1 MREVLSEYGFDGENT
16 PIISGSALYA
26 LEDKEPAMG
35 RETVVKLLKAV
46 DEHIPTPDR
55 ELNKPFLLPVED
67 VFSIPGRGTV
77 VTGRIQRGTIK
88 IGDEVELV
96 GHKSKA
102 KTIITGKLNGLKKKC
117 NYMCMIKS
125 VETSSAGTDF
135 LFKKFHLKFDGNY
148 LYIFICIYNICVC
161 IYNIYVCVHI
171 LGNLNEKQIY
181 ATF

>member
-1 MREVLSEYGFDGENT
+1 MHQPLGTPATNKPNAYMKVLFVTFFFFFKPKQVELEMREVLSEYGFDGENT

-55 ELNKPFLLPVED
+55 ELDKPFLLPVED
-67 VFSIPGRGTV
+67 VFSISGRGTV
-77 VTGRIQRGTIK
+77 VTGRIERGTIK

-102 KTIITGKLNGLKKKC
+102 KTIITGKLNGLCIKKKMQLHV
-117 NYMCMIKS
+117 YDIK
-125 VETSSAGTDF
+125 
-135 LFKKFHLKFDGNY
+135 
-148 LYIFICIYNICVC
+148 C
-161 IYNIYVCVHI
+161 
-171 LGNLNEKQIY
+171 
-181 ATF
+181 